1 MLSIELHKID
11 FKKFLEAVDLCKG
24 NVFLVTE
31 EGDRLNLKSK
41 LSQFIGIAKL
51 VDGGVINKAKVV
63 CENPEDDSLLF
74 RFNLYGTKVL
84 DEDQEQNSSQSE

>member
-51 VDGGVINKAKVV
+51 VV

-84 DEDQEQNSSQSE
+84 DEEQEQNSSQSE

>member
-31 EGDRLNLKSK
+31 EGARLNLKSK

-84 DEDQEQNSSQSE
+84 DEEQEQNSSQSE

>member
-51 VDGGVINKAKVV
+51 VYGGVINKAKVV

-84 DEDQEQNSSQSE
+84 DEEQEQNSSQSE

>member
-84 DEDQEQNSSQSE
+84 DEEQEQNSSQSE